1 MLEEVVLN
9 GSEMSPMACVTVHPA
24 IFACIEG
31 IYAGSIYLA
40 WPNEGEMLFL
50 PSWAFMEELQEIMS
64 SSSKTPVRCMLDPF
78 NLLICKLMLPVSSQP
93 FYIFFNP
100 LPLDAA
106 F

>member
-1 MLEEVVLN
+1 MQAALWERLCAAGLGESQGCLAN
-9 GSEMSPMACVTVHPA
+9 W
-24 IFACIEG
+24 IEG
-31 IYAGSIYLA
+31 VPAGIHLA

-50 PSWAFMEELQEIMS
+50 PSWAFMEELKEIMS
-64 SSSKTPVRCMLDPF
+64 SSSETPVRYMLDPF
-78 NLLICKLMLPVSSQP
+78 NLFTCKLMLPVSSQP